1 MTEIEL
7 AINKVKN
14 DYLEFLSLSD
24 VMKANKKVI
33 LEAFK
38 CYMNEEAHP
47 DHEFLF
53 DLLELDNSLKRDKQ
67 FMLDCIKIYSP
78 CNIWFDDEIRLTC
91 ESIIAILKESC
102 TQYSFFCEF
111 PILCILCLDK
121 IDQLLSCHKD
131 FAMLKLNHESR
142 SSSIIGNREFM
153 LKAIKQNPK
162 LLKYT
167 TYQPVWNIE
176 YYTTPELKKDISF
189 VKMLYSSQLFLIC
202 VYSAR
207 NYIAY
212 NMNFL
217 RPCIEFL

>member
-14 DYLEFLSLSD
+14 YYLEFLSLSD

-102 TQYSFFCEF
+102 TQYSFYCEW
-111 PILCILCLDK
+111 PILDILSLNK

-131 FAMLKLNHESR
+131 FAMVKLNDESR

-167 TYQPVWNIE
+167 T
-176 YYTTPELKKDISF
+176 PELKKDISF

-202 VYSAR
+202 VYAAR